1 MKRIAIVLSCA
12 LLVACNSPVTV
23 SNEKGPKFQIV
34 SDAKGG
40 AVWKLN
46 TATGELW
53 VCAPSEAKIVCV
65 KADADSPPSK

>member
-1 MKRIAIVLSCA
+1 MKRIAILLSCA
-12 LLVACNSPVTV
+12 FLAACNSPVTV

-40 AVWKLN
+40 AAWKLN

-53 VCAPSEAKIVCV
+53 VCAPSDAKVLCV
-65 KADADSPPSK
+65 KADQDRPPGK

>member
-1 MKRIAIVLSCA
+1 MKRIAMLLSCA
-12 LLVACNSPVTV
+12 FLAACNSPVTV

-46 TATGELW
+46 TATGDLW
-53 VCAPSEAKIVCV
+53 VCAPSDAKVLCA
-65 KADADSPPSK
+65 KAEGDAQQGK